1 MIYTLMSV
9 YLFAHATTS
18 ARGGCSSLCS
28 LEADLRDTR
37 LKRTVLRAADCRVAY
52 VSVVLWFFFPF
63 SGAFDRLSE

>member
-28 LEADLRDTR
+28 PEADLRDTR
-37 LKRTVLRAADCRVAY
+37 LKRTVLRATDLRVAY
-52 VSVVLWFFFPF
+52 VSGVFVLFFVFF
-63 SGAFDRLSE
+63 